1 MGLAMI
7 LHVFTVL
14 IIMTAGCRNTMND
27 DAPVIYGL
35 EFQARAL
42 CTQLGETDAIRFL
55 IGTQSLRTTNQV
67 HLIDFDDENNIVNKY
82 VFLFEPGEIWN
93 INANPNDKNILG
105 TCYNT
110 IENNKVTTKSALWRI
125 PPIDD
130 LEPPVISDVQGSQ
143 KNSLQRL
150 KDLDASHGDVKKIM
164 WNPSSDNDKIL
175 TISERFIDIWLNVNN
190 DIELNDSIAFEGKEQ
205 LQFNVGRFNPHH
217 GGSQIAAGIDNT
229 IKGYDLRSMSSTFT
243 IRNAHA
249 QTVRDLDFNPN
260 KQYYFGSCSD
270 DCKVKFWDTRNTSEP
285 LLVRSDHSHWIWSI
299 RYNNFH
305 DQLVLTSSSDS
316 RVILS
321 NIASLSSEP
330 FGHIDE
336 DEDLNSREPD
346 TDRVISFFEEHED
359 SVYAVEWSGADP
371 WIFASLSYDGR
382 VVINRVP
389 RAEKYKTLL

>member
-1 MGLAMI
+1 
-7 LHVFTVL
+7 
-14 IIMTAGCRNTMND
+14 MND
-27 DAPVIYGL
+27 DAPIIYGL

-42 CTQLGETDAIRFL
+42 CAQLGETDAIRFL

-67 HLIDFDDENNIVNKY
+67 HLIDFDDENNIINKY
-82 VFLFEPGEIWN
+82 VFSFDSGEIWN
-93 INANPNDKNILG
+93 INSDPNDKNVVG

-110 IENNKVTTKSALWRI
+110 IENNKALIKASLWRI

-130 LEPPVISDVQGSQ
+130 MEPPVLSDLSATQQ
-143 KNSLQRL
+143 NSLQHL
-150 KDLDASHGDVKKIM
+150 KDLHSNHGDVKKVI
-164 WNPSSDNDKIL
+164 WNPSSESNKII
-175 TISERFIDIWLNVNN
+175 TVSERYIDLWQEVNH
-190 DIELNDSIAFEGKEQ
+190 DIQLSHSIPFDGKEQ
-205 LQFNVGRFNPHH
+205 LQFTVGRFNPHH
-217 GGSQIAAGIDNT
+217 GGSQIAAGVDNT

-243 IRNAHA
+243 INNAHA

-285 LLVRSDHSHWIWSI
+285 LMIRSDHSHWVWSI

-330 FGHIDE
+330 YGHVDE
-336 DEDLNSREPD
+336 EDDLNNREPD
-346 TDRVISFFEEHED
+346 SDRVICYFEEHED
-359 SVYAVEWSGADP
+359 SVYSVEWSSADP

-389 RAEKYKTLL
+389 RTEKYKILL